1 MPVEFEETLSKKDS
15 FNETIMNGL
24 RLIEGAEIQKLDSLI
39 NQNLENYIDSFTE
52 KWPYINNDGKN
63 LSLNK
68 KGLLFADE
76 IIADLFLI

>member
-1 MPVEFEETLSKKDS
+1 
-15 FNETIMNGL
+15 MNGL

-52 KWPYINNDGKN
+52 KWPYINNNGKN